1 VRADAMKITIHT
13 ILEIRQALGQ
23 RLIEVDL
30 PKDSTVED
38 LLAYMK
44 KRWGKKLDFHLFNPD
59 NGKVLDHLRI
69 MVNGQ
74 TIGFLKGMDTLL
86 KEKDEILIVP
96 LLSGG

>member
-1 VRADAMKITIHT
+1 MKITIHT

-38 LLAYMK
+38 LLGYMK
-44 KRWGKKLDFHLFNPD
+44 ERWGEKLNSHLFHPD
-59 NGKVLDHLRI
+59 DGKVLDHLRI

-74 TIGFLKGMDTLL
+74 TIRFLGGMDMLL
-86 KEKDEILIVP
+86 KESDEVLIMP
-96 LLSGG
+96 LVSGG

>member
-1 VRADAMKITIHT
+1 MKITIHT

-30 PKDSTVED
+30 PQDSTVED

-44 KRWGKKLDFHLFNPD
+44 KRWGEKLDFHLFNPD
-59 NGKVLDHLRI
+59 DGKILEHLQI

-74 TIGFLKGMDTLL
+74 TIRFLKGMNTLL
-86 KEKDEILIVP
+86 NEADEILIMP
-96 LLSGG
+96 LVSGG